1 MTEVIAKRQ
10 TEAPDTLEKTLQRV
24 LFFGFGA
31 FDAFGVFDASGVFG
45 AFGAFSAFE
54 AFGEQIKKLR

>member
-31 FDAFGVFDASGVFG
+31 FGVFDAFGVFG